1 MREHSPPR
9 KRASLY
15 HDFLLYVMITTTPFD
30 QAPMDR
36 EPSSGKTVLL
46 VSHQSQPYNGK
57 TKGRRTDLQGTS
69 QLTEPRYSHSTRT
82 VSDSHPVL
90 TACLLALVVICSC
103 LPSWTTA
110 QDSDSLAVLVE
121 VLQTT
126 DDASVQASLLK
137 GMLRGLDGQ
146 RDVRAPRGWDKVS
159 AKLLKSDDRQIRT
172 MTLQLGQIFGDP
184 QAITFMLSTVRNP
197 KADELDRRL
206 ALKSL
211 LSQQETQLLE
221 QLPSLLDQPAMRLEA
236 IRAYSVLP
244 QDEAPRL
251 LLARYKTWPAT
262 EQRAVI
268 ETLATRTEYAQAL
281 LAAMQDKRVLKDDI
295 PAYVARSLESLLGES
310 FTRFYGDVRE
320 LAKDKTQLITRYRAM
335 LSPAALATAD
345 PGRGRAVFE
354 KTCAACHTLYDSGGK
369 VGPNITGS
377 NRANLDYILLNLL
390 DPSYDVPESYRMVV
404 ITTVQGR
411 IVSGVIAEED
421 NQRLVLKTAEQPTVV
436 IPKQDID
443 LRKVSPLSLMPE
455 GQLLKMKK
463 HEVINLIKYLQTDE
477 QVEIPK

>member
-1 MREHSPPR
+1 M
-9 KRASLY
+9 
-15 HDFLLYVMITTTPFD
+15 
-30 QAPMDR
+30 
-36 EPSSGKTVLL
+36 
-46 VSHQSQPYNGK
+46 
-57 TKGRRTDLQGTS
+57 
-69 QLTEPRYSHSTRT
+69 
-82 VSDSHPVL
+82 
-90 TACLLALVVICSC
+90 
-103 LPSWTTA
+103 
-110 QDSDSLAVLVE
+110 
-121 VLQTT
+121 
-126 DDASVQASLLK
+126 
-137 GMLRGLDGQ
+137 
-146 RDVRAPRGWDKVS
+146 
-159 AKLLKSDDRQIRT
+159 
-172 MTLQLGQIFGDP
+172 
-184 QAITFMLSTVRNP
+184 
-197 KADELDRRL
+197 
-206 ALKSL
+206 
-211 LSQQETQLLE
+211 
-221 QLPSLLDQPAMRLEA
+221 
-236 IRAYSVLP
+236 
-244 QDEAPRL
+244 
-251 LLARYKTWPAT
+251 
-262 EQRAVI
+262 
-268 ETLATRTEYAQAL
+268 
-281 LAAMQDKRVLKDDI
+281 
-295 PAYVARSLESLLGES
+295 ARSLESLLGES

-320 LAKDKTQLITRYRAM
+320 LAKDKTQLITRYRTM